1 MADIKADSPAQLLY
15 LPKGAYRVEFNETV
29 SMPLDVMGQVFTRS
43 SVWRSLAWVEAGVM
57 DAGYEGAVGA
67 ALVVANEEGIW
78 VSRKARLA
86 QIVFHMMSEATTGYS
101 GVYQGSKVV

>member
-1 MADIKADSPAQLLY
+1 
-15 LPKGAYRVEFNETV
+15 
-29 SMPLDVMGQVFTRS
+29 MPLDVMGQIFTRS

-57 DAGYEGAVGA
+57 DAGYEGAAGA

-86 QIVFHMMSEATTGYS
+86 QMVFYSMSEATTGYQ

>member
-1 MADIKADSPAQLLY
+1 LRADPPAQLLY
-15 LPKGAYRVEFNETV
+15 LPKGAYRIEFNETV
-29 SMPLDVMGQVFTRS
+29 KMPLDVMGQVFTRS

-67 ALVVANEEGIW
+67 ALVVANEDGIW

-86 QIVFHMMSEATTGYS
+86 QMVFTRMQEATRGYD
-101 GVYQGSKVV
+101 GVYQGSGVV

>member
-1 MADIKADSPAQLLY
+1 
-15 LPKGAYRVEFNETV
+15 
-29 SMPLDVMGQVFTRS
+29 MPLDIMGQLYTRS

-67 ALVVANEEGIW
+67 ALVVANAEGIW

-86 QIVFHMMSEATTGYS
+86 QMAFHRMEGKTEGYQ
-101 GVYQGSKVV
+101 GVYQGSKSV